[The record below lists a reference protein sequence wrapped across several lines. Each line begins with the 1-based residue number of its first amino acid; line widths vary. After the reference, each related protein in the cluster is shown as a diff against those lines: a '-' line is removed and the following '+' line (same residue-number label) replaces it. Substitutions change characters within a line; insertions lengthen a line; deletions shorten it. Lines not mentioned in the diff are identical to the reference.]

1 LDVLNLLN
9 LSNVPTK
16 VGASAVALAVA
27 LSAAGAARLHAQAA
41 PAKLTVTSTA
51 FKDGETLP
59 KDYTQDG
66 KNVSPPLAWS
76 GAPASTRQVAVVLH
90 DPDAPM
96 AGGFTHWVLY
106 KVPGTATGLP
116 EGVPLGATVSVTGA
130 TGAIQGLSGFNAFQR
145 PGSAPLEPGYRGPAP
160 PPGNP
165 HHYHFMVYALDS
177 ALDLQPGLDR
187 NALLKAMEGHIVGQ
201 GEIVGLYQ
209 RQRPQ

>member
-1 LDVLNLLN
+1 MMTRLSIGILLAA
-9 LSNVPTK
+9 LTVFT
-16 VGASAVALAVA
+16 VGLA
-27 LSAAGAARLHAQAA
+27 AQSTSSSG
-41 PAKLTVTSTA
+41 AKLTVTSTA

-59 KDYTQDG
+59 KDYTADG

-76 GAPASTRQVAVVLH
+76 GAPASTKQYAVILH

-96 AGGFTHWVLY
+96 AGGFTHWVIY
-106 KVPGTATGLP
+106 KIAGTAKGLP
-116 EGVPLGATVSVTGA
+116 EGVPLGANVTATGV
-130 TGAIQGLSGFNAFQR
+130 TGAIQGMSGFNAFQR

-177 ALDLQPGLDR
+177 ALDLQPGMDR
-187 NALLKAMEGHIVGQ
+187 TTLTKAIDGHIAAQ

-209 RQRPQ
+209 RQKQQ